1 MAHREV
7 TMLEVKEVLRLWRG
21 GLPTKRVAAQLGFDA
36 KTVRRYVRA
45 AQECGLERLSGGPLD
60 DELVAAVLARVQPVL
75 GRPHGP
81 GWALCTER
89 QETIRAHLERG
100 VRLSKIRKLLR
111 REGVAVSYAT
121 LRRFAMAELG
131 FGGKAPTIPVADCGP
146 GEEIQLDTGW
156 VGMLEPDHSGR
167 RRRFRAWIFTA
178 VRSRHRFV
186 WPVFQETTESAIEAC
201 EMAWGFFG
209 GIFRTLIVDNTKA
222 IVQVADPLGA
232 RLNTTFLEY
241 AQARG
246 FVVDTTRVRK
256 PKDKARVER
265 SVQTVRDD
273 CFAGERLFTLEQ
285 AREHARVWCLEEYGQ
300 RRHSTTSRRPAEHFE
315 AEERPALLPAP
326 AEPYDVPRWSKVKVA
341 PDQHAQVLKA
351 LYSLPTRFVG
361 RELLARADRSTVRF
375 YEGGT
380 VVKTHPRKLSGRS
393 TDRSDFPP
401 DKAAYALRDLEY
413 LKRQAHRHGE
423 AVGRFA
429 EALLQTDLP
438 WTRMRQVYALLGL
451 VRRYGAERVQAACQ
465 TALQAGMIDARRLAR
480 LLELAAPASV
490 TSPTVVALPAR
501 FLRSPRQ
508 YALPLP
514 SSQASNQGEDR

>member
-1 MAHREV
+1 
-7 TMLEVKEVLRLWRG
+7 
-21 GLPTKRVAAQLGFDA
+21 
-36 KTVRRYVRA
+36 
-45 AQECGLERLSGGPLD
+45 
-60 DELVAAVLARVQPVL
+60 
-75 GRPHGP
+75 
-81 GWALCTER
+81 
-89 QETIRAHLERG
+89 
-100 VRLSKIRKLLR
+100 
-111 REGVAVSYAT
+111 
-121 LRRFAMAELG
+121 MAELG

-156 VGMLEPDHSGR
+156 VGMLEPDDSGQ

-186 WPVFQETTESAIEAC
+186 WPVPQETTESAIEAC
-201 EMAWGFFG
+201 EMAWSFFG

-232 RLNTTFLEY
+232 RLNTVFLEY

-246 FVVDTTRVRK
+246 FVVETTRVRK

-285 AREHARVWCLEEYGQ
+285 AREHARHWCLEEYGQ
-300 RRHSTTSRRPAEHFE
+300 RRHSTTGLRPAEHFE
-315 AEERPALLPAP
+315 AEEAKALLHVPG
-326 AEPYDVPRWSKVKVA
+326 EPYDVPRWSKVKVA
-341 PDQHAQVLKA
+341 RDQHAQVVRA

-361 RELLARADRSTVRF
+361 KELLARADRSTVRF

-380 VVKTHPRKLSGRS
+380 VVKAHPRKLAGRS
-393 TDRSDFPP
+393 TDPSDFPP
-401 DKAAYALRDLEY
+401 DKAAYALRDIDY
-413 LKRQAHRHGE
+413 LKRQAHRHGQ
-423 AVGRFA
+423 AVGQFA
-429 EALLQTDLP
+429 EALLEADLP

-451 VRRYGAERVQAACQ
+451 VRRYGADRVQAGCQ
-465 TALQAGMIDARRLAR
+465 TALAAGMIDARRLAR
-480 LLELAAPASV
+480 LLELAAPAPV
-490 TSPTVVALPAR
+490 IPPTVAPLPAR

-508 YALPLP
+508 YALALP